1 MSLELTISEAIK
13 TAMRAKDKVALDS
26 LRAVKAQ
33 ILLLKTEALGKE
45 VSPEQEIAI
54 LQRMVKQRKDSY
66 DQFSAQGRNDL
77 AEVEEAQMKIIE
89 QFLPK
94 QLSPEELEAEMKAI
108 IAETG
113 AESMKD
119 LGKVMGIA
127 SKNLAGKSDGKSIS
141 EMAKKLL
148 SLKKPENNFRAS
160 LCTYNMNLLSFI
172 FEHSELSEMLFKLLN
187 FRSYNCTTI
196 RL

>member
-1 MSLELTISEAIK
+1 MSLENTINEAIK

-26 LRAVKAQ
+26 LRAVKSQ
-33 ILLLKTEALGKE
+33 IQLLKTESLGAE

-77 AEVEEAQMKIIE
+77 AEVEEAQMKVIE

-94 QLSPEELEAEMKAI
+94 QLSAEELEAEMKNI

-119 LGKVMGIA
+119 LGKVMGVA
-127 SKNLAGKSDGKSIS
+127 SKSLAGKSDGKSIS

-148 SLKKPENNFRAS
+148 S
-160 LCTYNMNLLSFI
+160 
-172 FEHSELSEMLFKLLN
+172 
-187 FRSYNCTTI
+187 
-196 RL
+196 

>member
-1 MSLELTISEAIK
+1 MSLENTINEAIK

-26 LRAVKAQ
+26 LRAVKSQ
-33 ILLLKTEALGKE
+33 IQLLKTESLGAE
-45 VSPEQEIAI
+45 VSAEQEIAI

-66 DQFSAQGRNDL
+66 DQFTAQGRNDL

-94 QLSPEELEAEMKAI
+94 QLSAEELEAEMKNI

-119 LGKVMGIA
+119 LGKVMGVA
-127 SKNLAGKSDGKSIS
+127 SKSLAGKSDGKSIS

-148 SLKKPENNFRAS
+148 S
-160 LCTYNMNLLSFI
+160 
-172 FEHSELSEMLFKLLN
+172 
-187 FRSYNCTTI
+187 
-196 RL
+196 

>member
-1 MSLELTISEAIK
+1 MSLENTINEAIK

-26 LRAVKAQ
+26 LRAVKSQ
-33 ILLLKTEALGKE
+33 IQLLKTETLGAE
-45 VSPEQEIAI
+45 VSAEQEIAI

-66 DQFSAQGRNDL
+66 EQFSAQGRNDL

-94 QLSPEELEAEMKAI
+94 QLSAEELETEMKNI

-119 LGKVMGIA
+119 LGKVMGTA
-127 SKNLAGKSDGKSIS
+127 SKSLAGRSDGKSIS

-148 SLKKPENNFRAS
+148 S
-160 LCTYNMNLLSFI
+160 
-172 FEHSELSEMLFKLLN
+172 
-187 FRSYNCTTI
+187 
-196 RL
+196 